1 MSSRLRGGGGG
12 TWRGFPGG
20 LDAVLVLL
28 TALLVSVAVVNL
40 NSAGAGDWTGL
51 VRGQIGFVLVGAVAM
66 FTVAFLDYRVLY
78 RLGYTIYGVGLA
90 LVVLVAVVGVTT
102 NSAERWLRLGML
114 TFQPS
119 EPMKLFLILGIARYL
134 QELSESSLAGTIRGL
149 IIPGVMTVVPAA
161 LILQQPDLSTSVVL
175 GLIALSMLAL
185 AQLTLRSTLIL
196 SLLGVSGMM
205 LGWRLLMEDYQRE
218 RIDVWLNPETHA
230 EGAGYQIL
238 QARIAVGN
246 GGIFGRGV
254 GEGSQNLLNFVPY
267 KESDFAFAVFAEEWG
282 FLGGCMLLLVV
293 FVLVAWLLNLA
304 SQARDRFSALVC
316 VGVAAL
322 FFWHTVL
329 NVGVV
334 LEFIPNTGLPLPF
347 FTHGGSNVVTMM
359 LSLGVVSSISRARRE
374 R

>member
-1 MSSRLRGGGGG
+1 MKSFLRMKFGN
-12 TWRGFPGG
+12 WRGFAGG
-20 LDAVLVLL
+20 IDGVLVLL
-28 TALLVSVAVVNL
+28 TAILISIAVVNL

-51 VRGQIGFVLVGAVAM
+51 VRGQIGFIVVGLVGMV
-66 FTVAFLDYRVLY
+66 TVALLDYRVLF

-90 LVVLVAVVGVTT
+90 LVILVAVVGVTT

-196 SLLGVSGMM
+196 SLLGVSSMM

-218 RIDVWLNPETHA
+218 RIDVWLNPENHA

-282 FLGGCMLLLVV
+282 FLGGCMLLLLV
-293 FVLVAWLLNLA
+293 FVLVAWLLNVA

>member
-1 MSSRLRGGGGG
+1 MRAAPRLRQEG
-12 TWRGFPGG
+12 WRGLTGG
-20 LDAVLVLL
+20 LDLVLL
-28 TALLVSVAVVNL
+28 LLAAVMISIAVVNL

-51 VRGQIGFVLVGAVAM
+51 VRGQLGFVVVGTVAM
-66 FTVAFLDYRVLY
+66 IAASFVDYRVLY
-78 RLGYTIYGVGLA
+78 RLGYPIYGAGLA
-90 LVVLVAVVGVTT
+90 LVILVAVVGVTT

-134 QELSESSLAGTIRGL
+134 QELSESPYVGSVRGV
-149 IIPGVMTVVPAA
+149 IIPGVMTLVPAA

-175 GLIALSMLAL
+175 VLIVLSMLAL

-196 SLLGVSGMM
+196 SLLGVSSMM

-254 GEGSQNLLNFVPY
+254 GEGTQNLLNFVPY

-282 FLGGCMLLLVV
+282 FLGGCMLLLLV
-293 FVLVAWLLNLA
+293 FALVAWLLNQA
-304 SQARDRFSALVC
+304 SRARDRFSALVC

-359 LSLGVVSSISRARRE
+359 LSLGVVSSISRSRAE